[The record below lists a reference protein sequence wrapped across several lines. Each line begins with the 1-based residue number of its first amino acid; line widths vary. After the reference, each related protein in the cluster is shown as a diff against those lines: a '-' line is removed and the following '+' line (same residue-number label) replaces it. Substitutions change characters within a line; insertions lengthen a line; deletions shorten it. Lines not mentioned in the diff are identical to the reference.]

1 MSSNCIQGKEV
12 FEGGKVRVK
21 GSALQSM
28 CTTEPDT
35 SGLEK
40 TAPSGEL
47 EFSSRSN

>member
-1 MSSNCIQGKEV
+1 MFVKKELHFSSNKNKTEKIFLSK
-12 FEGGKVRVK
+12 
-21 GSALQSM
+21 SAKA
-28 CTTEPDT
+28 EPGI

>member
-1 MSSNCIQGKEV
+1 MLESLGNLAGAE
-12 FEGGKVRVK
+12 FLPVRAFLGFFCK
-21 GSALQSM
+21 ISTPA
-28 CTTEPDT
+28 EPGT

>member
-1 MSSNCIQGKEV
+1 MIRTRIEELMQANGAK
-12 FEGGKVRVK
+12 
-21 GSALQSM
+21 
-28 CTTEPDT
+28 TEPGK